1 MNVATITLQQL
12 GGNKFI
18 AMTGAKNLV
27 SDGQSLNFHLPKKP
41 GFVRQGINFVKITL
55 MPTDTYKM
63 VFSKITWKQYVPTI
77 KPIQTYTDVY
87 NDQLQELFTK
97 ATGLNTHL

>member
-1 MNVATITLQQL
+1 MNVATIILQQL

-27 SDGQSLNFHLPKKP
+27 SDGQSLNFKLPNNFAKK
-41 GFVRQGINFVKITL
+41 GINFVKITL

-63 VFSKITWKQYVPTI
+63 VFSKITWKGYVPTV
-77 KPIQTYTDVY
+77 KPIQEYTDVY
-87 NDQLQELFTK
+87 NDQLQTLFTE
-97 ATGLNTHL
+97 ATGLDTHL